1 MQNSHVFGNRRQL
14 LANEVDSWSR
24 DNSTGNSNQVAV
36 YQSRAVHARYHPS
49 SYSSNSGGVSSFPQ
63 HLPGAAQNQCQMAS
77 DMLVPSVQQHF
88 GPSQVPAVYPGTH
101 YQSPPHLV
109 DYHPQGTYSAVH
121 YHSSSL
127 PPSPNIRFQSWPGR
141 ENNFQSYHAT
151 SHGQLP
157 HNSMVV
163 ASESQNGQTLSASN
177 NQEFDDL
184 NSFGSY
190 VYSGRAKGDGN
201 SPAFAMLTNVKSSPK
216 VTRSDSY
223 KSSSGSRDSLDSIST
238 EGLSTPREITSN
250 DTLLSLRSDDPYSFH
265 EIKREPDDDSAFME
279 TPASFS
285 FPASDNEVFCSV
297 PGRLSLLSSNTKYRV
312 TVGEIRRRINHPEC
326 LNASLLGG
334 VLRRAKSKDGGRK
347 LREKLQRMGLSLP
360 AGRRKAANVT
370 LMTSLVEGEAEQ
382 MAAHFDYLCE
392 AEFPGAQL
400 AEHVAKQSIESTDLQ
415 NRKNAVIAAKHLTKE
430 LQDMLVRDPYPT
442 YSSEATSDL
451 PESVLRGLN
460 RFGLLTHGF
469 GSPAINAS
477 LNAFQ
482 SYLTELLTIYDKEIA
497 QTGTSIVSSSA
508 PKIRKKS

>member
-1 MQNSHVFGNRRQL
+1 MFSRYVDD
-14 LANEVDSWSR
+14 EIDSWNRETS
-24 DNSTGNSNQVAV
+24 SGSNNQIAV
-36 YQSRAVHARYHPS
+36 FQARSLHARYHPS
-49 SYSSNSGGVSSFPQ
+49 SYLSSSNSLTTYPQ
-63 HLPGAAQNQCQMAS
+63 QLPGATHNQCHMAS
-77 DMLVPSVQQHF
+77 DMLVPNVQQHF
-88 GPSQVPAVYPGTH
+88 GPAQVQSVYPGTH

-109 DYHPQGTYSAVH
+109 DYHPQGSYSSVH

-127 PPSPNIRFQSWPGR
+127 PPSPNIRFQTWPGR
-141 ENNFQSYHAT
+141 ESSFQSYHAT
-151 SHGQLP
+151 SHGQIP
-157 HNSMVV
+157 HNMV
-163 ASESQNGQTLSASN
+163 ANESQNGQPLAVSSN
-177 NQEFDDL
+177 QDFDDL
-184 NSFGSY
+184 SSFGNYTYTNRSK
-190 VYSGRAKGDGN
+190 SDGS
-201 SPAFAMLTNVKSSPK
+201 SPAFTMLTNLKSSPK

-223 KSSSGSRDSLDSIST
+223 RSSNGSRDSVDSIST
-238 EGLSTPREITSN
+238 ESLSTPREITSIE
-250 DTLLSLRSDDPYSFH
+250 TSLSLRSDEPYNFH

-279 TPASFS
+279 TPASFT

-482 SYLTELLTIYDKEIA
+482 SYLSELLTIYDKELA
-497 QTGTSIVSSSA
+497 QTGTTIVTSSSA
-508 PKIRKKS
+508 PKIRKKVDF